1 MKAVIID
8 SQTSHL
14 TEPNSSV
21 PSPLTMLKNVNAK
34 VDFQDFG
41 MSLFTNFPNFSFH
54 LDEISIVG
62 EGEFSGDTL
71 AGIESVSAVIDI
83 MSVLGGDVYQVKKV
97 SIVRPDV
104 YLKVLADGE
113 ANYNI
118 VPEGEEDASVSDD
131 GSASAF
137 NDSNMDGTMAS
148 RAIKGLYRAG
158 KKAAMIATGGPAGGF
173 MAKAEGIK
181 NRRDDTNDYNNSHY
195 IKFKGDN
202 PDLFKSGGGTE
213 DSVKVD
219 PKKTTKSYV
228 KKGGKA
234 TGSMKD
240 YKVGSQKRRDE
251 YTARGWKQDKTTAV
265 KGGAKRKKVEK
276 VSTLTSRPIVT
287 KKVEI
292 TTKLDPTKKPKITS
306 TPKETSKRASKLR
319 AKGNAQLAAGD
330 KKGAL
335 ATRRK
340 YDKKNKKVAKKTK
353 KGTNRVEY
361 DESTGKGGSVLGNA
375 LRSVTG
381 KRKRDKAAAERRKNA
396 PGGNMI

>member
-1 MKAVIID
+1 MGKPGPMQTPITARIKRTTQGGMTTQPILNMGAPVKMKRTPAKKSLVGNQDQLPANLQADIKAA
-8 SQTSHL
+8 
-14 TEPNSSV
+14 PGKMYK
-21 PSPLTMLKNVNAK
+21 SPARVDKAAEAK
-34 VDFQDFG
+34 RKKA
-41 MSLFTNFPNFSFH
+41 
-54 LDEISIVG
+54 ISKGLYDQKV
-62 EGEFSGDTL
+62 EG
-71 AGIESVSAVIDI
+71 
-83 MSVLGGDVYQVKKV
+83 
-97 SIVRPDV
+97 
-104 YLKVLADGE
+104 YLND
-113 ANYNI
+113 
-118 VPEGEEDASVSDD
+118 
-131 GSASAF
+131 SAF

-158 KKAAMIATGGPAGGF
+158 KKAVMRANGPAGGA
-173 MAKAEGIK
+173 MAALEGIK
-181 NRRDDTNDYNNSHY
+181 NKRDDFNDYNNSHY

-202 PDLFKSGGGTE
+202 PDLFKSGGGAE
-213 DSVKVD
+213 DSVKVDPVKVD

-234 TGSMKD
+234 TGNMKD

-265 KGGAKRKKVEK
+265 KGGTKRKKVEK
-276 VSTLTSRPIVT
+276 VSTLTSKPIVT

-381 KRKRDKAAAERRKNA
+381 KRKRDKAAADRRKNA